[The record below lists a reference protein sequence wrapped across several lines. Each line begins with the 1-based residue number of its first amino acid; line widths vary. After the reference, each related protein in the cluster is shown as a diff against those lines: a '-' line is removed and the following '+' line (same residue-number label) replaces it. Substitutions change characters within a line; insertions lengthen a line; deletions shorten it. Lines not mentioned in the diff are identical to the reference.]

1 MEKNDRQLAQKL
13 SDSYNRLNLIFHAI
27 LAPPLVAFVWLY
39 LESKSGSI
47 SPLLED
53 DAMTGII
60 SLVFPIVVM
69 GLIVGA
75 FFLFKSALRKVD
87 PVTKLMERM
96 LNYTRVSIVLFGM
109 LEMGLIFSVVGY
121 YFTQKDIFLA
131 LYFVVLI
138 FFSLYKPTLQRIAS
152 HLNIK
157 GDEREFL
164 INCRSIA
171 RGEEKEVV
179 AGK

>member
-1 MEKNDRQLAQKL
+1 MEKNDQQLAQRL
-13 SDSYNRLNLIFHAI
+13 SDAYNRLNLIFHAI

-53 DAMTGII
+53 DSTAGTI

-69 GLIVGA
+69 GLIAGA
-75 FFLFKSALRKVD
+75 FFLFKSGLRKIN
-87 PVTKLMERM
+87 PSTQLIEKMK
-96 LNYTRVSIVLFGM
+96 NYTRLSIVLFGM
-109 LEMGLIFSVVGY
+109 LEMGLILSVVGY
-121 YFTQKDIFLA
+121 YITQKDTFLA
-131 LYFVVLI
+131 MYFVVLI
-138 FFSLYKPTLQRIAS
+138 FFSLYKPTLQRIVG

-157 GDEREFL
+157 GDERDFV

-171 RGEEKEVV
+171 RGEEKISKE
-179 AGK
+179 